1 MLELN
6 YRDARPI
13 DEQIQ
18 ESIQKLIVA
27 GPLEAGLHLPSVREM
42 AAKFA
47 INPNTI
53 ARAYSRLEK
62 EGYICSGP
70 GGFFVAPQAQVREYR
85 KKKLL
90 AEFDEITSE
99 LLFLAI
105 PPKELA
111 DRVGRL
117 GDRGEES

>member
-13 DEQIQ
+13 DEQIR
-18 ESIQKLIVA
+18 ESIRKLIVTGSLDA
-27 GPLEAGLHLPSVREM
+27 EVRLPSIKEM
-42 AAKFA
+42 AAKLA

-53 ARAYSRLEK
+53 ARAYRYLEE
-62 EGYICSGP
+62 EGYICSSGE
-70 GGFFVAPQAQVREYR
+70 GAFFAAPQAQVQEYR
-85 KKKLL
+85 IRELL

-105 PPKELA
+105 PSEELA
-111 DRVGRL
+111 ARVSRME
-117 GDRGEES
+117 RKA